1 MRSKPAIPAAA
12 VNLEFEFHR
21 KQGGESVAIR
31 SCVILTIASFLLT
44 MPAPQR
50 VALGQ
55 TGVTGPSDQASM
67 TARELYSAAAT
78 EMRALNHRSA
88 SLHLQSI
95 LKHHPDSELA
105 PTAAFFLGECQ
116 LAMQSPKAA
125 FETLSRHPNWPD
137 NLRTAVHDRK
147 LFAARMAAA
156 QQQKSG
162 RTLDSIR
169 WLVVASMLVDNDS
182 KPAIEQQILQA
193 ANAELTRT
201 LQDRT
206 APPKVIN
213 DFFQALEVQCEI
225 PRHLIPQLHFATAE
239 QLRKAGKLTDA
250 MTWYSNAEQA
260 VARDT
265 ETQSSSR
272 WLKTV
277 ALRKCEV
284 LVAQK
289 KYAEA
294 KQCIDTQL
302 EKSQLKPAESLPP
315 ELVAYL
321 RLLQV
326 RCQIANIEFK
336 EAFQTLDSIDS
347 IPNCPD
353 NVHAQAGWMRG
364 ELHFMQRQYEP
375 AIAAYER
382 VDSLKAEQWQSLA
395 LLQKAKCLE
404 LLGRNQEAIAAYER
418 VKNEFGSSTGI
429 TTAKERL
436 AALPQTTTQTDNSR
450 EVTR

>member
-1 MRSKPAIPAAA
+1 
-12 VNLEFEFHR
+12 
-21 KQGGESVAIR
+21 
-31 SCVILTIASFLLT
+31 
-44 MPAPQR
+44 
-50 VALGQ
+50 
-55 TGVTGPSDQASM
+55 
-67 TARELYSAAAT
+67 
-78 EMRALNHRSA
+78 
-88 SLHLQSI
+88 
-95 LKHHPDSELA
+95 
-105 PTAAFFLGECQ
+105 
-116 LAMQSPKAA
+116 
-125 FETLSRHPNWPD
+125 
-137 NLRTAVHDRK
+137 
-147 LFAARMAAA
+147 MAAA
-156 QQQKSG
+156 QKQESG
-162 RTLDSIR
+162 QTLNSIR
-169 WLVVASMLVDNDS
+169 WLVVASKFADNDS
-182 KPAIEQQILQA
+182 KSAIEQQILQA
-193 ANAELTRT
+193 ANAELTHT
-201 LQDRT
+201 LQDRS
-206 APPKVIN
+206 ASPKAIT
-213 DFFQALEVQCEI
+213 DFFRALEVRCEI
-225 PRHLIPQLHFATAE
+225 PRHLIPQLQFATAE
-239 QLRKAGKLTDA
+239 QLRKAGELTDA

-260 VARDT
+260 VARDAD
-265 ETQSSSR
+265 TQSGSR

-277 ALRKCEV
+277 ALRRCEV

-289 KYAEA
+289 KFAEA

-302 EKSQLKPAESLPP
+302 EMSKLEPAESLPP

-336 EAFQTLDSIDS
+336 QAFQTLDSIDS

-353 NVHAQAGWMRG
+353 SVHAQAGWMRG

-418 VKNEFGSSTGI
+418 VKNEFGSSPGM